1 MDERKN
7 FRVLTS
13 QELNMAHKALLC
25 MKNSETEFGLFCAG
39 CHGMFMSLF
48 GKVINAQEHYPV
60 DRREIP
66 VLCAIVDSMYDWFE
80 DLKRTEAIK
89 ADELMKNHR
98 IGETILSM
106 ILKARERERKKG
118 EKEDEE

>member
-1 MDERKN
+1 MDDRKS

-89 ADELMKNHR
+89 ADELIKNHR